1 MDLIEGL
8 KKRREEKSKT
18 HGRYAFLKYKEEIKE
33 ALDNGY
39 NAIDIW
45 DHLHK
50 KGEMPIKYN
59 QFTVYIRKLIGSSGP

>member
-18 HGRYAFLKYKEEIKE
+18 HGRYAFLKHKEEIKE
-33 ALDNGY
+33 ALNNGY

-45 DHLHK
+45 EHLHK
-50 KGEMPIKYN
+50 KVRCQLNTIN
-59 QFTVYIRKLIGSSGP
+59 SLFTLEN